1 MQKIRVIFQ
10 YVSTLLKVILQYN
23 IAISRSFF
31 FCVRVLPFKQAIRIP
46 IFISNQT
53 RYTLKNLK
61 GKGVIILGP
70 IHLGMIKIGFTQ
82 AQFFSAKQNPS
93 FIEINQGTISFDGYA
108 NIGAGCKLSVCN
120 GGTLRLGN
128 QFWST
133 GPITIIARKS
143 IVIGN
148 SCVCSWDITMMD
160 HDAHEIY
167 KSGCCINSPSQIMI
181 KDHCWIGFKTSILKG
196 VNIESDVIIGAN
208 SVVTRSIPIN
218 NCIAVGVPAIIKKI
232 GINWLE

>member
-1 MQKIRVIFQ
+1 MQKI
-10 YVSTLLKVILQYN
+10 LVILKYVPVLWEIIQEYN
-23 IAISRSFF
+23 IAILRSFF
-31 FCVRVLPFKQAIRIP
+31 FCIQVLPFRQAIRVP

-61 GKGVIILGP
+61 GRGINIHAPL
-70 IHLGMIKIGFTQ
+70 HLGMIKIGFTH
-82 AQFFSAKQNPS
+82 ASFFSAKQNSS

-120 GGTLRLGN
+120 GGSLKLGN

-143 IVIGN
+143 IAIGN
-148 SCVCSWDITMMD
+148 SCVCSWNITMMD
-160 HDAHEIY
+160 HDAHEIH
-167 KSGCCINSPSQIMI
+167 KSGHCINSPSEIII
-181 KDHCWIGFKTSILKG
+181 KDHCWIGFNTSILKG

-208 SVVTRSIPIN
+208 SVVTRSVPIN
-218 NCIAVGVPAIIKKI
+218 NSIVAGIPATIKKT
-232 GINWLE
+232 GVTW

>member
-10 YVSTLLKVILQYN
+10 YASTLLGVMLKYNVAIL
-23 IAISRSFF
+23 RSFI
-31 FCVRVLPFKQAIRIP
+31 FCVWVLPFKQAIRVP

-82 AQFFSAKQNPS
+82 ASFFSAKQNSS

-108 NIGAGCKLSVCN
+108 NIGAGCKLSVCS

-148 SCVCSWDITMMD
+148 SCCCSWDIYMMD

-167 KSGCCINSPSQIMI
+167 KSEHCINSPSEIII

-196 VNIESDVIIGAN
+196 VNIESDVIVAAN
-208 SVVTRSIPIN
+208 SVVTKSVLTKNSIV
-218 NCIAVGVPAIIKKI
+218 AGVPAIIKKTEVT
-232 GINWLE
+232 W